1 MQRRVVA
8 RARLIGLLALE
19 AAALP
24 LLAGGGDGAPA
35 AIDWAHLARWASDTA
50 PEDAVVAVV
59 RLLGMGLAAWLLATT
74 LLYFLAQLTRVPSLV
89 RGVSWATI
97 PAVRRI
103 VDAAVAAS
111 VFGGAVLGPHPAG
124 AQIVAPPPIVVE
136 LNSTTTSAPAH
147 RYVPVPAGDRSDLVP
162 TTTRAAP
169 ATTSSPTAT
178 SPAATA
184 TTVLPA
190 PAVPAAPV
198 RQPADHVHTVVAGDN
213 LWTIASAELSRQ
225 TGRTADDLAEAEVR
239 DYWLQLIDANR
250 SRLLSGNPS
259 LIYPGESIFCP
270 PATK

>member
-1 MQRRVVA
+1 MPA
-8 RARLIGLLALE
+8 RAVAGARLVGLVALE
-19 AAALP
+19 IAAVP
-24 LLAGGGDGAPA
+24 LLLGSGDGAPA
-35 AIDWAHLARWASDTA
+35 GIDWRHIGGWATNTA

-59 RLLGMGLAAWLLATT
+59 RLLGMGLAVWLLTTT
-74 LLYFLAQLTRVPSLV
+74 LLYFLARLTRVPSLV

-111 VFGGAVLGPHPAG
+111 VFGGAALGPHPAG
-124 AQIVAPPPIVVE
+124 AQVVAPPPIVVE
-136 LNSTTTSAPAH
+136 LNSTTTSTPAH

-190 PAVPAAPV
+190 PAAPAQ
-198 RQPADHVHTVVAGDN
+198 QPAGHVHTVVAGDN
-213 LWTIASAELSRQ
+213 LWTIAAAELSRQ
-225 TGRTADDLAEAEVR
+225 TGRTSEADVR
-239 DYWLQLIDANR
+239 DYWLQVIDANR
-250 SRLLSGNPS
+250 DRLLSGDPH
-259 LIYPGESIFCP
+259 LIYPGESIICP
-270 PATK
+270 PASR